1 MDKKNLFLESKIH
14 AIEEL
19 LMVSESSF
27 LEEAKKLEKANEQ
40 LHNEIKEHERLE
52 EELRKS
58 EYRSLF
64 ESSRDAIML
73 LDQNGFFDC
82 NKATLDLFGLSSK
95 EQFITKHPSDMSPAT
110 QPDGQSSLTAA
121 IKHIETAFR
130 DGIDFFE
137 WLHTRQDGTPFYAE
151 VLLSR
156 MENQARLV
164 VQATVR
170 DISVRKRTEQELIEA
185 QKIAE
190 ENALQQGRIEMSNNM
205 MHDIGNALT
214 GISICT
220 IKPQTE
226 KDWPEIMSLQKLN
239 DLFASKEKELIDILG
254 EEKEKSL
261 ISFIE
266 ALKLSLQQRNSHYIE
281 FCEKISHT
289 IGHISSILELQKYY
303 LKEKITPLATILN
316 VRKLVEDALII
327 LSSNLQRRKIAVR
340 ISTDGSIPNVSGDQT
355 RLMRML
361 LNIIKNIYEAFDEVE
376 SKDIR
381 RLDIKIESD
390 IETMEVKIIFS
401 DNGAGFAPEN
411 GEKLFERGF
420 STKPNGSGIGLHE
433 CRAIIESHGGTIA
446 IKSKGKNAGSETI
459 IKIPLLNDNKGR

>member
-1 MDKKNLFLESKIH
+1 MDKQNLFLESKIH

-27 LEEAKKLEKANEQ
+27 LEEAKKLEEANEQ

-52 EELRKS
+52 SDIKQIL
-58 EYRSLF
+58 
-64 ESSRDAIML
+64 DASG
-73 LDQNGFFDC
+73 N
-82 NKATLDLFGLSSK
+82 
-95 EQFITKHPSDMSPAT
+95 
-110 QPDGQSSLTAA
+110 A
-121 IKHIETAFR
+121 IKVIDKEYNIIYVNNAFLKFKGIQSDLRGKKCYEVIPEKECFTEDCLLQQVVKSGEKVERELCSRAADSAETHYSVNAIPYS
-130 DGIDFFE
+130 DAAGALIGVIISYKDI
-137 WLHTRQDGTPFYAE
+137 TREKLAH
-151 VLLSR
+151 
-156 MENQARLV
+156 
-164 VQATVR
+164 
-170 DISVRKRTEQELIEA
+170 
-185 QKIAE
+185 KIAE

-239 DLFASKEKELIDILG
+239 DLFASKAKELIGILG
-254 EEKEKSL
+254 EEKEKTL

-303 LKEKITPLATILN
+303 LKEKITPLATILS

-340 ISTDGSIPNVSGDQT
+340 ISTDGSAPNVSGDQT

-381 RLDIKIESD
+381 RLDIKIASD
-390 IETMEVKIIFS
+390 IETQEVKIVFS

-420 STKPNGSGIGLHE
+420 STKQNGSGIGLHE

-446 IKSKGKNAGSETI
+446 MKSKGKNAGSETV
-459 IKIPLLNDNKGR
+459 IKFPLLNDNKGR

>member
-1 MDKKNLFLESKIH
+1 MDKQNLFLESKIH

-27 LEEAKKLEKANEQ
+27 LEEAKKLEEANEQ

-52 EELRKS
+52 SDIKQILDASGNAIKVIDKEYNIIYVNNAFLKFKGIQSDLRGKKCYEVIPEKECFTEDCLLQQVVKNGGKVEKEICS
-58 EYRSLF
+58 HAADSAETHYSVNAIPY
-64 ESSRDAIML
+64 SDADGNLIGVIISYK
-73 LDQNGFFDC
+73 D
-82 NKATLDLFGLSSK
+82 
-95 EQFITKHPSDMSPAT
+95 ITKEKLAH
-110 QPDGQSSLTAA
+110 
-121 IKHIETAFR
+121 
-130 DGIDFFE
+130 
-137 WLHTRQDGTPFYAE
+137 
-151 VLLSR
+151 
-156 MENQARLV
+156 
-164 VQATVR
+164 
-170 DISVRKRTEQELIEA
+170 
-185 QKIAE
+185 KIAE

-266 ALKLSLQQRNSHYIE
+266 ALKLSLQKRNSNYIE

-303 LKEKITPLATILN
+303 LKEKITPLATILS

-340 ISTDGSIPNVSGDQT
+340 ISTDGSAPNVSGDQT

-381 RLDIKIESD
+381 RLDIKIASD
-390 IETMEVKIIFS
+390 VETQEVKIIFS

-420 STKPNGSGIGLHE
+420 STKQNGSGIGLHE

-446 IKSKGKNAGSETI
+446 IKSKGKNAGSETV
-459 IKIPLLNDNKGR
+459 IKFPLLNDNKGR